1 MTRIVRA
8 TILTV
13 LDGDEELYEQLLQQ
27 GFVPHDEE
35 TLTPGHV
42 EIARLTQT
50 LVRELELNW
59 AGVEVVLR
67 LRTELQETRKQ
78 VADLLAQLAQHQGPR

>member
-35 TLTPGHV
+35 TLTPRHV
-42 EIARLTQT
+42 EIARVTQT
-50 LVRELELNW
+50 LVRELDINW

-67 LRTELQETRKQ
+67 LRGELHETRKQ
-78 VADLLAQLAQHQGPR
+78 VAELLNLVAEHRSKH

>member
-13 LDGDEELYEQLLQQ
+13 LDGDEELYELLLQQ
-27 GFVPHDEE
+27 GLVPHDEAA
-35 TLTPGHV
+35 LGPSHV
-42 EIARLTQT
+42 ELARVTQT
-50 LVRELELNW
+50 LVRELDINW

-67 LRTELQETRKQ
+67 LRSELHETRSQ
-78 VADLLAQLAQHQGPR
+78 VSELLRQLARAQD

>member
-27 GFVPHDEE
+27 GFVPQDEQ
-35 TLTPGHV
+35 TLTPSHV

-67 LRTELQETRKQ
+67 LRTELHETRKQ
-78 VADLLAQLAQHQGPR
+78 VADLLAQLAEHQGHR

>member
-13 LDGDEELYEQLLQQ
+13 LDGDEELYEQLLEQ
-27 GFVPHDEE
+27 GFVPQDEE
-35 TLTPGHV
+35 TLTPSHV
-42 EIARLTQT
+42 EIARVTQT
-50 LVRELELNW
+50 LVRELDLNW

-67 LRTELQETRKQ
+67 LRNELHETRKQ
-78 VADLLAQLAQHQGPR
+78 VTELLRLVAQHRGKH

>member
-13 LDGDEELYEQLLQQ
+13 LDGDEELYDQLLQQ
-27 GFVPHDEE
+27 GFVPHDEA
-35 TLTPGHV
+35 TLKPHHV
-42 EIARLTQT
+42 EVARVTQT
-50 LVRELELNW
+50 LVRELDINW

-67 LRTELQETRKQ
+67 LRNELHQTRKQ
-78 VADLLAQLAQHQGPR
+78 VSELLRLLAQKGGEP